1 MPKPC
6 ALFRSFVGFRLF
18 VALHSF
24 RAGQPRERGAGCSR
38 EGVAMPFGSTR
49 RKAGALA
56 PQVEGYRAWLAERG
70 YTTQTSRNM
79 LKDLGQVGL
88 WLSEQGLDAA
98 DLNENHLKRHLSDLQ
113 EAGRRRVAGPRGI
126 VPLLTF
132 LREAGVVPAPQVAL
146 SPAEVLLERYRCWMG
161 SERGLSASTMLRYG
175 NTARRFLIEQA
186 MVDAEFAP
194 GGLTGADLNAFLL
207 RECARVSAG
216 SAKGRVAELRSLMKF
231 LHLHGVIPMK
241 LGGAMPPVGGWRFA
255 SVPPTMATGDIQRLL
270 DETPRQGTVGV
281 RDYAILMLVA
291 RLGLRSIEVARM
303 LLDDVDWRC
312 GEIVVRGKGRREDR
326 LPLPADVGEALV
338 AYLSGPRPCVD
349 ARHVFLTC
357 RAPHGPIRADLVGDV
372 VERACQ
378 RAGSPKVG
386 PHRLRH
392 ALAADMLR
400 HGAGLTAIGQV
411 LRHQDLATTALYA
424 KVDFIALRA
433 VAQPWP
439 GTEAT

>member
-1 MPKPC
+1 
-6 ALFRSFVGFRLF
+6 
-18 VALHSF
+18 
-24 RAGQPRERGAGCSR
+24 
-38 EGVAMPFGSTR
+38 MPFGSTR

-113 EAGRRRVAGPRGI
+113 EAGRRRVAGPRGM

-216 SAKGRVAELRSLMKF
+216 SAKGRVAELRSLMRF

-241 LGGAMPPVGGWRFA
+241 LGGAVPPVGGWRFA